1 VTANIGVIVPN
12 DAMFDIANDALASQR
27 DIRIRVG
34 LMTEAGPIANDLIE
48 EGAEIIIARAETART
63 LKNLRI
69 TAPIVEVPITISD
82 LIRAVESVKPHG
94 LKIGVVC
101 FVSMIY
107 DLDWLGR
114 LLGVELRKY
123 PIMHSDEAANAVRA
137 AREDGNDSIIGG
149 GVSVKRA
156 LEANIAARLIPMG
169 KEAILLAAQQARQIQ
184 SAMNQVRERNILI
197 NTIFDN
203 AYEGIVTTDAD
214 GNITSFNLAAEKLT
228 GIRRASAVGAK
239 IHHVWPA
246 LQLDASM
253 KVDQHQR
260 EADQIIDMNG
270 KRLVC
275 GKAPIVFDD
284 QPIGAIATFQETAR
298 IEKMEVAIRK
308 KTYAQGH
315 VANFTFDQIIGA
327 SDAIAETIEVAKD
340 YANSSFSV
348 LILGETGT
356 GKEAF
361 AQSIHNASRHA
372 DGPFVAINCA
382 ALPAQILES
391 ELFGYVA
398 GAFTGASREGKPGL
412 FEIAHNGTV
421 FLDEI
426 GEMDYANQGRLLRF
440 LQEKTVR
447 RLGSDRNI
455 PVNVR
460 IIAAT
465 NQNLDELVAQKSFRQ
480 DLFYRLN
487 VLSLTLPPLRERRGD
502 IARFVGVFLERYAKE
517 HQRDLLIESAAVHCL
532 EAFAWPG
539 NVRQLQHFIA
549 RLVITAKQHSIG
561 KVAIESMM
569 KDGRR
574 NPEDDRKLR
583 RIKDALD
590 RSGGKYAQAAELLG
604 VDRSTLWRWMKNYQ
618 IAK

>member
-1 VTANIGVIVPN
+1 MTANIGFIVPN
-12 DAMFDIANDALASQR
+12 DAMHEVAKDALAAHR

-63 LKNLRI
+63 LKDSRI
-69 TAPIVEVPITISD
+69 AAPIVDVPITISD
-82 LIRAVESVKPHG
+82 LIRAVESMKPHG
-94 LKIGVVC
+94 TKIGVVC
-101 FVSMIY
+101 FASMIY
-107 DLDWLGR
+107 DLDWLGQ

-123 PIMHSDEAANAVRA
+123 LITHSDEAANAVRA
-137 AREDGNDSIIGG
+137 ARDDGNDGIIGG

-156 LEANIAARLIPMG
+156 LEANIAASLIPMG
-169 KEAILLAAQQARQIQ
+169 REAILLAAQQARQIQ
-184 SAMNQVRERNILI
+184 SAMVQVRERNILI

-203 AYEGIVTTDAD
+203 AYEGIVTTDAE

-228 GIRRASAVGAK
+228 GIRRASAIGAK
-239 IHHVWPA
+239 IDQVWPA
-246 LQLDASM
+246 LQLDASIRI
-253 KVDQHQR
+253 DQR

-270 KRLVC
+270 TRLVC

-284 QPIGAIATFQETAR
+284 RPIGAIATFQETAR

-315 VANFTFDQIIGA
+315 VAHFTFDQIIGA
-327 SDAIAETIEVAKD
+327 SEAITDAIEVAKD
-340 YANSSFSV
+340 YAKSPFSV

-391 ELFGYVA
+391 ELFGYVG

-412 FEIAHNGTV
+412 FEVAHNGTV

-440 LQEKTVR
+440 LQEKTIR
-447 RLGSDRNI
+447 RLGSERNI

-460 IIAAT
+460 IVAAT
-465 NQNLDELVAQKSFRQ
+465 NQNLDELVAQKTFRE

-502 IARFVGVFLERYAKE
+502 VARFVDVFLERYAKE
-517 HQRDLLIESAAVHCL
+517 QQRQLSIEAAAIRSL

-539 NVRQLQHFIA
+539 NVRQLQNVIA
-549 RLVITAKQHSIG
+549 RLVITAKQQRIG
-561 KVAIESMM
+561 RAAIESMM
-569 KDGRR
+569 KAGRR
-574 NPEDDRKLR
+574 NPDESRKVR
-583 RIKDALD
+583 RIKDALE
-590 RSGGKYAQAAELLG
+590 RSGGKYADAAALLG
-604 VDRSTLWRWMKNYQ
+604 VDRSTLWRWLKNYR
-618 IAK
+618 IEEK